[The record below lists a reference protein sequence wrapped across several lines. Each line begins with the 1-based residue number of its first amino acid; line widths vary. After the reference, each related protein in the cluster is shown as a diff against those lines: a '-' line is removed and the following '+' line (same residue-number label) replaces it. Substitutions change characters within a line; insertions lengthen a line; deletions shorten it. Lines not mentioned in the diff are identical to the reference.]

1 MTYVIDIG
9 NTSVKLYKT
18 DEGQVVQTLKFDE
31 KSLKTLSES
40 KWNIDIVIVSVVPKK
55 TEEIV
60 GMIKKL
66 VLNEPLILEPRH
78 YRDLKSKYLDI
89 DELGMDRL
97 CNVAFAVRNFKK
109 NVIVIDLGSAVTFE
123 IINGR
128 GEFEGGMIL
137 PGIRTQFKSLA
148 KQTALLP
155 DLVQQDNDLF
165 IGRSTEECIRS
176 GVQNG
181 IAGICNDFVKEIANR
196 FTSKV
201 QVILS
206 GGDAEF
212 IAKLVDFDYK
222 IEKNTVPLGAC
233 IISRMVK

>member
-9 NTSVKLYKT
+9 NTSVKLYKM
-18 DEGQVVQTLKFDE
+18 DECHVVQAMKFDE
-31 KSLKTLSES
+31 KALTALSES
-40 KWNIDIVIVSVVPKK
+40 KFNVELIIASVVPKK
-55 TEEIV
+55 TEEITAL
-60 GMIKKL
+60 IKKYGLGDPL
-66 VLNEPLILEPRH
+66 VITHEH
-78 YRDLKSKYLDI
+78 YKGFKSKYLDLS
-89 DELGMDRL
+89 ELGIDRL
-97 CNVAFAVRNFKK
+97 CNAAYAVRNFKK
-109 NVIVIDLGSAVTFE
+109 NTIVIDLGSAVTFD

-137 PGIRTQFKSLA
+137 PGIRTQFKSLS
-148 KQTALLP
+148 KHTALLP
-155 DLVQQDNDLF
+155 DLIQHDNDLF

-181 IAGICNDFVKEIANR
+181 IAGICNDFVKEISNR
-196 FTSKV
+196 FTSRV

-212 IAKLVDFDYK
+212 ISKLVDFDYK
-222 IEKNTVPLGAC
+222 IEIFTVPIGAY

>member
-18 DEGQVVQTLKFDE
+18 DEGQIVQTLKFDE
-31 KSLKTLSES
+31 NALKTLAEG
-40 KWNIDIVIVSVVPKK
+40 KWSIDIVIASVVPKK

-60 GMIKKL
+60 KMIEKHSMKEPL
-66 VLNEPLILEPRH
+66 VLRYDH
-78 YRDLKSKYLDI
+78 YKDLKSKYLALE
-89 DELGMDRL
+89 ELGIDRL
-97 CNVAFAVRNFKK
+97 CNVAYAVKNFKK
-109 NVIVIDLGSAVTFE
+109 NVIVIDFGSAVTFD

-137 PGIRTQFKSLA
+137 PGIRTQFKSLS

>member
-9 NTSVKLYKT
+9 NTSVKLYKMN
-18 DEGQVVQTLKFDE
+18 EGNVVQTLKFDE
-31 KSLKTLSES
+31 KALKTLSES
-40 KWNIDIVIVSVVPKK
+40 KFNIEFIIASVVPKK

-60 GMIKKL
+60 ELIKQQGLDKPL
-66 VLNEPLILEPRH
+66 VITHKH
-78 YRDLKSKYLDI
+78 YKDLKSKYLDI
-89 DELGMDRL
+89 SELGIDRL
-97 CNVAFAVRNFKK
+97 CNVAYATKNFKK
-109 NVIVIDLGSAVTFE
+109 NTVVIDLGSAVTFD

-137 PGIRTQFKSLA
+137 PGIRTQFKSLS

-155 DLVQQDNDLF
+155 DLIQHDNDLF

-181 IAGICNDFVKEIANR
+181 IAGICNDFIKEIANR
-196 FTSKV
+196 FTTRI

-212 IAKLVDFDYK
+212 ISRLVDFDFK
-222 IEKNTVPLGAC
+222 IEKNTVPIGAYL
-233 IISRMVK
+233 ISRMVK

>member
-18 DEGQVVQTLKFDE
+18 DEGQIVQTLKFDE
-31 KSLKTLSES
+31 NALKTLAES
-40 KWNIDIVIVSVVPKK
+40 KWSIDIVIASVVPKK

-60 GMIKKL
+60 KLIDKYSMKEPL
-66 VLNEPLILEPRH
+66 VLRH
-78 YRDLKSKYLDI
+78 DHYKDLKSKYLDLE
-89 DELGMDRL
+89 ELGIDRL
-97 CNVAFAVRNFKK
+97 CNVAYAVKNFKK
-109 NVIVIDLGSAVTFE
+109 NVIVIDFGSAVTFD

-137 PGIRTQFKSLA
+137 PGIRTQFKSLS

>member
-18 DEGQVVQTLKFDE
+18 DEGQIVQTLKFDE
-31 KSLKTLSES
+31 NALKTLAES
-40 KWNIDIVIVSVVPKK
+40 KWSIDIVIASVVPKK

-60 GMIKKL
+60 KL
-66 VLNEPLILEPRH
+66 IDKYSMKEPLILRH
-78 YRDLKSKYLDI
+78 DHYKDLKSKYLDLE
-89 DELGMDRL
+89 ELGIDRL
-97 CNVAFAVRNFKK
+97 CNVAYAIKNFKK
-109 NVIVIDLGSAVTFE
+109 NVIVIDFGSAVTFD

-137 PGIRTQFKSLA
+137 PGIRTQFKSLS